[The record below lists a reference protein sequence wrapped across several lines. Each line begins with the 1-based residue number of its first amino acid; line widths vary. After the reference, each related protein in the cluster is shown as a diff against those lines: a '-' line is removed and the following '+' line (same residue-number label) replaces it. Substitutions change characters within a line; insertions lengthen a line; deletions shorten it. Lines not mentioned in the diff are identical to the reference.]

1 MPVDKFGR
9 MSDLKTKDT
18 GVSLTYINNNY
29 VRSNGETPLTG
40 SLDMRG
46 NTLYNVAD
54 PVNPQD
60 VVTKVYVDNTK
71 GSGVIGRKTK
81 DGVSI
86 KENLDFLGKQRIK
99 NLPDPVNDHDA
110 ATKEYVD
117 TTTTPFLKLDQTKY
131 NTKGDIDMGGQFT
144 VLNVKT
150 PIDDNHIVD
159 KKYVDEMDNLNSAF
173 AFKNGAYYA
182 KGGIIM
188 RKNKLGGLREPMQ
201 DGEAANKK
209 YVDDTTKNLFID
221 ENDNIAFGLNVDMEG
236 NQILG
241 LPEPATDQEPATKKY
256 VDDLQ
261 TQNVDEKGN
270 IKFGRSINLDRNR
283 IFSMKEPTKPSE
295 GANKKYVD
303 DTITKRLQEEKDN
316 FLPQDPAT
324 KEYVDEAIKQVA
336 GGDILVSKEGVFIKA
351 NGHYRAT
358 APLDIDNH
366 KMENLPDP
374 VDDKDAVNKKYID
387 GIVENLTLKQ
397 GLIRENGGFNLV
409 DSYINMNFNN
419 IRNVGLPKHEADAV
433 PFGFVDDKIKAVEEK
448 IQKIKEKSEE
458 RPFLKEN
465 GNYQASTSI
474 NMNFNKLL
482 NLQKPTEPYDAV
494 TKDYVDYV
502 EKEIKEKIEKR
513 KHLIAV
519 HARYCGDLK
528 NGKYQFKFNGGNFE
542 NCEEIVGQYED
553 FKGSITGFVMPHSGG
568 IKKIIC
574 EVLTF
579 RSSRDILEFFYF
591 VLLTNY
597 KKKNLQLSDFWF
609 LEKFNYK
616 NIEDILKKGFDDFFK
631 KLTKYSKDNEN
642 VLRRDDRVTPIIMDI
657 TTDFQI
663 VKFEKI
669 FKSESYN
676 SQPSKPEIITSV
688 FMEKMETKALIF
700 LQHMIGNGVIERRT
714 NNGYFNLSEGD
725 VINIKTFTKNPPFIN
740 IDDLK
745 GEEFVLNKF
754 DDFVKTGLNYNF
766 TFLIELDPL

>member
-29 VRSNGETPLTG
+29 VRSDGETPLTG

-71 GSGVIGRKTK
+71 GSGVIGRKTGN
-81 DGVSI
+81 GVSI

-110 ATKEYVD
+110 VTKEYVD

-131 NTKGDIDMGGQFT
+131 NTKGDIDMEDQFT

-150 PIDDNHIVD
+150 PIDDNHITN
-159 KKYVDEMDNLNSAF
+159 KKYVDEMDNLKSAF
-173 AFKNGAYYA
+173 AFRNGAYYA

-188 RKNKLGGLREPMQ
+188 RKNKLGGLQEPTN
-201 DGEAANKK
+201 DGEAATKK

-236 NQILG
+236 NQVLG
-241 LPEPATDQEPATKKY
+241 LPEPTTDQEPATKKY

-261 TQNVDEKGN
+261 NQYIDKRGN
-270 IKFGRSINLDRNR
+270 IKFDRNINAGNHR
-283 IFSMKEPTKPSE
+283 IFAVKDPKKDYEAT
-295 GANKKYVD
+295 NKKYVD
-303 DTITKRLQEEKDN
+303 DTINKRIQEEKDN

-336 GGDILVSKEGVFIKA
+336 GGDVLVSKEGVFIKA

-374 VDDKDAVNKKYID
+374 VDEKDAVNKKYID

-409 DSYINMNFNN
+409 DSYINMNFHN
-419 IRNVGLPKHEADAV
+419 IRNVGLPKDESDAV
-433 PFGFVDDKIKAVEEK
+433 PRRFVDSEIKEVEEK
-448 IQKIKEKSEE
+448 I
-458 RPFLKEN
+458 N
-465 GNYQASTSI
+465 
-474 NMNFNKLL
+474 
-482 NLQKPTEPYDAV
+482 
-494 TKDYVDYV
+494 
-502 EKEIKEKIEKR
+502 KR

-519 HARYCGDLK
+519 HAKYCGPLK
-528 NGKYQFKFNGGNFE
+528 IGEYQFKFNGANIE
-542 NCEEIVGQYED
+542 NCEEIIGKYED
-553 FKGSITGFVMPHSGG
+553 FKGSITGFVIPHSGH

-574 EVLTF
+574 ETLLYTSLENIANFILDFITEHKKDVQVSDIIFLRKAGYVDIEDVLKKGI
-579 RSSRDILEFFYF
+579 DEL
-591 VLLTNY
+591 
-597 KKKNLQLSDFWF
+597 KKNL
-609 LEKFNYK
+609 EK
-616 NIEDILKKGFDDFFK
+616 
-631 KLTKYSKDNEN
+631 EN
-642 VLRRDDRVTPIIMDI
+642 VLDEDVTPLETYDNANS
-657 TTDFQI
+657 TFQI
-663 VKFEKI
+663 VKFEKS
-669 FKSESYN
+669 FNPNDYLTVGALPK
-676 SQPSKPEIITSV
+676 IISSV
-688 FMEKMETKALIF
+688 LI
-700 LQHMIGNGVIERRT
+700 E
-714 NNGYFNLSEGD
+714 
-725 VINIKTFTKNPPFIN
+725 N
-740 IDDLK
+740 IDMKVLSFSNK
-745 GEEFVLNKF
+745 TVGIGGGLEE
-754 DDFVKTGLNYNF
+754 
-766 TFLIELDPL
+766 I

>member
-29 VRSNGETPLTG
+29 VRSDGETPLTG

-71 GSGVIGRKTK
+71 GSGVIGRKTGN
-81 DGVSI
+81 GVSI

-110 ATKEYVD
+110 VTKEYVD

-131 NTKGDIDMGGQFT
+131 NTKGDIDMGDQFT

-150 PIDDNHIVD
+150 PIDDNHITN

-173 AFKNGAYYA
+173 AFKNGSYYA

-188 RKNKLGGLREPMQ
+188 RKNKLGGLREPTQ

-409 DSYINMNFNN
+409 DSYINMNFHN
-419 IRNVGLPKHEADAV
+419 IRNVGLPKDESDAV
-433 PFGFVDDKIKAVEEK
+433 PRRFVDEMIKEVEEK
-448 IQKIKEKSEE
+448 VKKVKEKSEE
-458 RPFLKEN
+458 RPFFKEN
-465 GNYQASTSI
+465 GNYQALSSI
-474 NMNFNKLL
+474 NMGFNRLL
-482 NLQKPTEPYDAV
+482 NLHKPTEPHEAT
-494 TKDYVDYV
+494 TKEYVDVYFDETKENV
-502 EKEIKEKIEKR
+502 E
-513 KHLIAV
+513 
-519 HARYCGDLK
+519 
-528 NGKYQFKFNGGNFE
+528 
-542 NCEEIVGQYED
+542 
-553 FKGSITGFVMPHSGG
+553 
-568 IKKIIC
+568 
-574 EVLTF
+574 
-579 RSSRDILEFFYF
+579 
-591 VLLTNY
+591 NY
-597 KKKNLQLSDFWF
+597 KKETKKEVEEFIDTTKQDIEQFKEVTRQQL
-609 LEKFNYK
+609 
-616 NIEDILKKGFDDFFK
+616 NINEDIIQNRVLQFKQLINIAAEYRGAINRNEIFYFSFFNHSINSNESFTMPLDGRIIKIKSHVKRTTLGEGVINETPIGFDVENKVLEFRLRVNGEERHIIFNPTQSSTTLSNPIPLQPDDK
-631 KLTKYSKDNEN
+631 ITLYTESNEPIRIAAFI
-642 VLRRDDRVTPIIMDI
+642 VL
-657 TTDFQI
+657 
-663 VKFEKI
+663 
-669 FKSESYN
+669 
-676 SQPSKPEIITSV
+676 
-688 FMEKMETKALIF
+688 
-700 LQHMIGNGVIERRT
+700 VIE
-714 NNGYFNLSEGD
+714 L
-725 VINIKTFTKNPPFIN
+725 NI
-740 IDDLK
+740 
-745 GEEFVLNKF
+745 
-754 DDFVKTGLNYNF
+754 
-766 TFLIELDPL
+766 

>member
-29 VRSNGETPLTG
+29 VRSDGETPLTG

-71 GSGVIGRKTK
+71 GSGVIGRKVG
-81 DGVSI
+81 DAVSI
-86 KENLDFLGKQRIK
+86 KENLDFLGKQKIK

-110 ATKEYVD
+110 VTKEYVD
-117 TTTTPFLKLDQTKY
+117 TTTVPFLKLDQTKY
-131 NTKGDIDMGGQFT
+131 NTKGDIDMGGFNT

-159 KKYVDEMDNLNSAF
+159 KKYVDEMDNLKSAF
-173 AFKNGAYYA
+173 DFKNGVYYA
-182 KGGIIM
+182 KGGIIIK
-188 RKNKLGGLREPMQ
+188 KNKLGGLREPLQ

-303 DTITKRLQEEKDN
+303 DTITKRLQEEKDK

-324 KEYVDEAIKQVA
+324 KQYVDEAIKGLA
-336 GGDILVSKEGVFIKA
+336 GGDVLVSKEGVFIKE

-358 APLDIDNH
+358 APLDIDNQ
-366 KMENLPDP
+366 KMENVPDP
-374 VDDKDAVNKKYID
+374 VDEKDAVNKKYID
-387 GIVENLTLKQ
+387 ETFKELTLKQ

-419 IRNVGLPKHEADAV
+419 IRNVGLPQHSEDAV
-433 PFGFVDDKIKAVEEK
+433 PRSFLDGEIKAVKE
-448 IQKIKEKSEE
+448 QMNKIKYLLSANASYHGDLINGDYQFTWGGQSMTSYKKHDMFNGFLVPRKGKLKKFTVLVTGLKFNVDKNKSFADLISDLGENK
-458 RPFLKEN
+458 PFPLLTLVLIRLNKEPIDL
-465 GNYQASTSI
+465 GTLYFSFV
-474 NMNFNKLL
+474 NF
-482 NLQKPTEPYDAV
+482 
-494 TKDYVDYV
+494 
-502 EKEIKEKIEKR
+502 EIKNFYVYFDIE
-513 KHLIAV
+513 H
-519 HARYCGDLK
+519 
-528 NGKYQFKFNGGNFE
+528 
-542 NCEEIVGQYED
+542 D
-553 FKGSITGFVMPHSGG
+553 FK
-568 IKKIIC
+568 
-574 EVLTF
+574 
-579 RSSRDILEFFYF
+579 
-591 VLLTNY
+591 
-597 KKKNLQLSDFWF
+597 
-609 LEKFNYK
+609 YK
-616 NIEDILKKGFDDFFK
+616 NPFVGKDIYFE
-631 KLTKYSKDNEN
+631 EN
-642 VLRRDDRVTPIIMDI
+642 DI
-657 TTDFQI
+657 
-663 VKFEKI
+663 
-669 FKSESYN
+669 
-676 SQPSKPEIITSV
+676 
-688 FMEKMETKALIF
+688 
-700 LQHMIGNGVIERRT
+700 
-714 NNGYFNLSEGD
+714 
-725 VINIKTFTKNPPFIN
+725 INIRSEYDSFKVSKYRLFKTN
-740 IDDLK
+740 IGHYNLNNVDD
-745 GEEFVLNKF
+745 EFYTYLASV
-754 DDFVKTGLNYNF
+754 
-766 TFLIELDPL
+766 LIELDPL

>member
-29 VRSNGETPLTG
+29 VRSDGETPLTG

-71 GSGVIGRKTK
+71 GSGVIGRKVG
-81 DGVSI
+81 DAVSI

-110 ATKEYVD
+110 VTKEYVD

-131 NTKGDIDMGGQFT
+131 NTKGDIDMGDQFT

-159 KKYVDEMDNLNSAF
+159 KKYVDEMDNLKSAF
-173 AFKNGAYYA
+173 AFKNGSYYA
-182 KGGIIM
+182 KGGLIL
-188 RKNKLGGLREPMQ
+188 RKNKLGGLREPTQ

-374 VDDKDAVNKKYID
+374 VDEKDAVNKKYID

-409 DSYINMNFNN
+409 DSYINMNFHN
-419 IRNVGLPKHEADAV
+419 IRNVGFPKDESDAV
-433 PFGFVDDKIKAVEEK
+433 PRRFVENMVKEVEEK
-448 IQKIKEKSEE
+448 I
-458 RPFLKEN
+458 N
-465 GNYQASTSI
+465 
-474 NMNFNKLL
+474 
-482 NLQKPTEPYDAV
+482 
-494 TKDYVDYV
+494 
-502 EKEIKEKIEKR
+502 

-519 HARYCGDLK
+519 HAKYCGPLK
-528 NGKYQFKFNGGNFE
+528 SSDFPFKFGGVNNVE
-542 NCEEIVGQYED
+542 NCEEKIL
-553 FKGSITGFVMPHSGG
+553 KGIYHNKLKGLINGFVMPHSGR

-574 EVLTF
+574 ESLTF
-579 RSSRDILEFFYF
+579 LDENKIIDKLI
-591 VLLTNY
+591 N
-597 KKKNLQLSDFWF
+597 
-609 LEKFNYK
+609 KFNQNQINELKRHFGKEDFKSDLLKTVFNKINFTYENK
-616 NIEDILKKGFDDFFK
+616 EKKESLFNIVKFK
-631 KLTKYSKDNEN
+631 KLTEEERKDKSLLGEILFGSKQLPILQEESIIEKFTWVEIELDKYDYLITIMKILNNETIPLN
-642 VLRRDDRVTPIIMDI
+642 EGDTINIQI
-657 TTDFQI
+657 TTNSFIYYTDLIDDFI
-663 VKFEKI
+663 DDIKTI
-669 FKSESYN
+669 DD
-676 SQPSKPEIITSV
+676 I
-688 FMEKMETKALIF
+688 
-700 LQHMIGNGVIERRT
+700 
-714 NNGYFNLSEGD
+714 FNLT
-725 VINIKTFTKNPPFIN
+725 VIR
-740 IDDLK
+740 LL
-745 GEEFVLNKF
+745 GELNF
-754 DDFVKTGLNYNF
+754 NF

>member
-29 VRSNGETPLTG
+29 VRSDGETPLTG

-99 NLPDPVNDHDA
+99 NLPDPVNDHEA
-110 ATKEYVD
+110 VTKEYVD
-117 TTTTPFLKLDQTKY
+117 TTTAPFLKLDQTKY
-131 NTKGDIDMGGQFT
+131 NTKGDIDMGDQFT

-150 PIDDNHIVD
+150 PIDYNHITN
-159 KKYVDEMDNLNSAF
+159 KKYVDEMDDLKSAF
-173 AFKNGAYYA
+173 AFKNGSYYA

-188 RKNKLGGLREPMQ
+188 RKNKLGGLREPLQ

-270 IKFGRSINLDRNR
+270 IKFVRSINLDRNR

-303 DTITKRLQEEKDN
+303 DTINKRLQEEKDN

-419 IRNVGLPKHEADAV
+419 IRNVGLPKDEADAV
-433 PFGFVDDKIKAVEEK
+433 PKRFVDDFVDSLKESTDKKILDTMTTLGKMLAIGLKKTPHIISATASYHGDLTAGEYQFTWGGQSITSYKKHDVFNGFLVPSSGKIKK
-448 IQKIKEKSEE
+448 IDVLVTGLKIYFHNDNLNEYVNTIG
-458 RPFLKEN
+458 EN
-465 GNYQASTSI
+465 NLIRLFTLVLIKKNQAPVDIGTLFFYFKR
-474 NMNFNKLL
+474 NNNAFNIS
-482 NLQKPTEPYDAV
+482 NIIG
-494 TKDYVDYV
+494 VDYV
-502 EKEIKEKIEKR
+502 F
-513 KHLIAV
+513 
-519 HARYCGDLK
+519 
-528 NGKYQFKFNGGNFE
+528 KYNDPLNVVSVEQKDIINIRTEFNMD
-542 NCEEIVGQYED
+542 V
-553 FKGSITGFVMPHSGG
+553 G
-568 IKKIIC
+568 IKNVS
-574 EVLTF
+574 VLEETNYNLGYF
-579 RSSRDILEFFYF
+579 KDEFFTY
-591 VLLTNY
+591 LATL
-597 KKKNLQLSDFWF
+597 
-609 LEKFNYK
+609 
-616 NIEDILKKGFDDFFK
+616 
-631 KLTKYSKDNEN
+631 
-642 VLRRDDRVTPIIMDI
+642 
-657 TTDFQI
+657 
-663 VKFEKI
+663 
-669 FKSESYN
+669 
-676 SQPSKPEIITSV
+676 
-688 FMEKMETKALIF
+688 
-700 LQHMIGNGVIERRT
+700 
-714 NNGYFNLSEGD
+714 
-725 VINIKTFTKNPPFIN
+725 
-740 IDDLK
+740 
-745 GEEFVLNKF
+745 
-754 DDFVKTGLNYNF
+754 
-766 TFLIELDPL
+766 LIELDPL

>member
-29 VRSNGETPLTG
+29 VRSDGETPLTG
-40 SLDMRG
+40 SLDMQG

-71 GSGVIGRKTK
+71 GSGVIGRKVG
-81 DGVSI
+81 DAVSI
-86 KENLDFLGKQRIK
+86 KENLDFLGKQKIK
-99 NLPDPVNDHDA
+99 NLPDPVNEKDA
-110 ATKEYVD
+110 VTKEYVD

-131 NTKGDIDMGGQFT
+131 NTKGDIDMGDQFT

-150 PIDDNHIVD
+150 PIDDNHITN

-182 KGGIIM
+182 KGGLIL
-188 RKNKLGGLREPMQ
+188 RKNKLGGLREPTQ

-303 DTITKRLQEEKDN
+303 DTINKRLQEEKDN

-397 GLIRENGGFNLV
+397 GLVRENGGFNLV

-419 IRNVGLPKHEADAV
+419 IKNVGLPKDESDAV
-433 PFGFVDDKIKAVEEK
+433 PRRFVDSMIKEVEEK
-448 IQKIKEKSEE
+448 I
-458 RPFLKEN
+458 
-465 GNYQASTSI
+465 
-474 NMNFNKLL
+474 NK
-482 NLQKPTEPYDAV
+482 TM
-494 TKDYVDYV
+494 
-502 EKEIKEKIEKR
+502 EKR
-513 KHLIAV
+513 THLIAV
-519 HARYCGDLK
+519 HANYCGPLKKGDYPFKFGGNSLK
-528 NGKYQFKFNGGNFE
+528 NCN
-542 NCEEIVGQYED
+542 EIIKKHKLL
-553 FKGSITGFVMPHSGG
+553 KGLITGFVMPHSGYIRKTICEG
-568 IKKIIC
+568 LAYINLNTAADDIINSLSENDINSLKLYYRKDDFKNNFIDDLQNRVKFSIFSNKPIQNEKSFFEIVKIDKKFREILKLNSGNAFADIFAAFLDSDLIVARVLIEKFDWVQVVATNEKIQGIHEVRLVMQISNNDKTKYIKKGDTIN
-574 EVLTF
+574 
-579 RSSRDILEFFYF
+579 ILIP
-591 VLLTNY
+591 
-597 KKKNLQLSDFWF
+597 DFPDDLF
-609 LEKFNYK
+609 LEKNVL
-616 NIEDILKKGFDDFFK
+616 NDILKPAVMVLFS
-631 KLTKYSKDNEN
+631 KLN
-642 VLRRDDRVTPIIMDI
+642 
-657 TTDFQI
+657 F
-663 VKFEKI
+663 
-669 FKSESYN
+669 
-676 SQPSKPEIITSV
+676 
-688 FMEKMETKALIF
+688 
-700 LQHMIGNGVIERRT
+700 
-714 NNGYFNLSEGD
+714 
-725 VINIKTFTKNPPFIN
+725 
-740 IDDLK
+740 
-745 GEEFVLNKF
+745 
-754 DDFVKTGLNYNF
+754 NF